1 MKEVLDA
8 YAALKVE
15 RDKMGSELLMAAS
28 GFEKLRGVMQAR
40 KLLDGA
46 GGKQLID
53 VAISY
58 MERLEGEIKLLN
70 TKPVL
75 SDDGRLEL
83 MQSNGQG

>member
-1 MKEVLDA
+1 MKDVLDA

-15 RDKMGSELLMAAS
+15 RDRIGTELMTVAKD
-28 GFEKLRGVMQAR
+28 FEKLRGFMQDR
-40 KLLDGA
+40 KLLDSA

-53 VAISY
+53 VAISH

-75 SDDGRLEL
+75 SDEGRLEL